1 MTLTTTHVPL
11 PPDSAVNLPDP
22 RVGFDRRAP
31 SFTDRMVTA
40 AVGDSTSTTDRKV
53 RRLGTIRFRLTLLYA
68 AMFLACGVL
77 LLGVSFVVVRA
88 SLTGEE
94 GTTNQRVID
103 SFGYTQQQVRFFTDL
118 KVTPPP
124 IESERNRDVKTVGDV
139 ILITQQEIRD
149 QTLHQLILGSS
160 ISLGAALVLS
170 VVVGWLAAGRA
181 LAPVG
186 RITSRAKRL
195 SEDNLNERL
204 DLDGPRDELTELADT
219 LDGMLSRLEVAFNAQ
234 RRFAANVSHEVRT
247 PMAIM
252 RGEADLALADPDVT
266 ERERAFARTVRNNVD
281 RTEALL
287 ESLLAL
293 ARSQSNMNECEVVD
307 LAELAGDV
315 LSERVQRAIDAQIHV
330 DLELGMG
337 TVRGDPWLLE
347 RLLANLVDNAI
358 THNRPG
364 GWMTLV
370 VGTHDNS
377 CRIEVHNSGDRLTS
391 AEVDAILQPFRR
403 AADNQRPGYGL
414 GMTIVQSVAKAHGG
428 NVAISAREEGGL
440 DVTVEFASAADA

>member
-1 MTLTTTHVPL
+1 
-11 PPDSAVNLPDP
+11 
-22 RVGFDRRAP
+22 
-31 SFTDRMVTA
+31 MVTA

-53 RRLGTIRFRLTLLYA
+53 RRLGTIRFRLTVLYA